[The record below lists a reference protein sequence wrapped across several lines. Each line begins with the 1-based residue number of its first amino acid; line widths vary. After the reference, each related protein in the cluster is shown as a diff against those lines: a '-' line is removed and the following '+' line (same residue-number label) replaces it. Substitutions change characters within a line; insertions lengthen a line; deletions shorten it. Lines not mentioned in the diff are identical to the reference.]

1 MFIDLAHIQVTAGD
15 GGNGCVAFRREKF
28 VPKGGPSGGDG
39 GRGGDVIL
47 VADSDLNTLLPFR
60 YRRRFAARRGAH
72 GEGSGRTGR
81 TGEDLVIAVPVGT
94 TVFDDATDRQLAD
107 LAVPGQR
114 VTIASGGRGGRGNA
128 HFATPTHRAPR
139 ESEPGGAGEERRLR
153 LELRLLADVGLVG
166 LPNAGKSMLLSR
178 ISAARPK
185 VADYPFTTTEPV
197 LGVVPL
203 PDAPGVVV
211 ADIPGLIEGAH
222 RGVGLGH
229 EFLRHIERTRALVH
243 VVDLAGDAPER
254 QMATVERELTMH
266 SPSLADRP
274 TIVAANKMDLP
285 DARARWEAFSAR
297 LASQGR
303 TAVPISAA
311 TGEGIPALL
320 GAILTAL
327 RSPGGGPP
335 RPPHTSLA
343 IQAPDA
349 PHAGDG
355 RGDGRGDRRGGG
367 PEESPPSEEKTSA
380 DHARRSRRVRGRA

>member
-1 MFIDLAHIQVTAGD
+1 MSRSFW
-15 GGNGCVAFRREKF
+15 
-28 VPKGGPSGGDG
+28 P
-39 GRGGDVIL
+39 
-47 VADSDLNTLLPFR
+47 
-60 YRRRFAARRGAH
+60 
-72 GEGSGRTGR
+72 
-81 TGEDLVIAVPVGT
+81 
-94 TVFDDATDRQLAD
+94 
-107 LAVPGQR
+107 
-114 VTIASGGRGGRGNA
+114 
-128 HFATPTHRAPR
+128 
-139 ESEPGGAGEERRLR
+139 
-153 LELRLLADVGLVG
+153 
-166 LPNAGKSMLLSR
+166 R

-327 RSPGGGPP
+327 RSPGEGPP
-335 RPPHTSLA
+335 RPNL
-343 IQAPDA
+343 
-349 PHAGDG
+349 PHAGD
-355 RGDGRGDRRGGG
+355 RRGAG
-367 PEESPPSEEKTSA
+367 PEESPPGEEKTSA
-380 DHARRSRRVRGRA
+380 DHARPSRRVRGRA